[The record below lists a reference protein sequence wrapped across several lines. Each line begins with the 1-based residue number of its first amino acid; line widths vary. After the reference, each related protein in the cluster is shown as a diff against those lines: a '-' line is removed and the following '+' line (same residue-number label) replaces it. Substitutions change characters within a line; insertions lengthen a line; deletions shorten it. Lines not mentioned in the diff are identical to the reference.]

1 MSCRSG
7 AWATHGV
14 PQPAGDQ
21 LRSAQVLERA
31 VLPRQEGDSRDV
43 ARHAVVCDHPHV
55 HRGALA
61 RVAAGVSLQLPC
73 VVCCVLRAVR
83 CRVLVVYVTEEAA
96 AVIAARAPAPSAA
109 ARRAIASGARAMRS
123 CRMQPLSAT
132 GLAGS
137 VLRGLL
143 ATGGPLEHETS
154 VSDSSHLASF
164 PPRRFPT

>member
-1 MSCRSG
+1 VRCFLDKRVILAMSLGTRSS
-7 AWATHGV
+7 ATIRTFTEAHLHESLQACLL
-14 PQPAGDQ
+14 QPPCCA
-21 LRSAQVLERA
+21 LRA
-31 VLPRQEGDSRDV
+31 VRFRT
-43 ARHAVVCDHPHV
+43 
-55 HRGALA
+55 
-61 RVAAGVSLQLPC
+61 
-73 VVCCVLRAVR
+73 LRAVR
-83 CRVLVVYVTEEAA
+83 CRVLVVYFTEEAA
-96 AVIAARAPAPSAA
+96 AVIAARAPALSVA

-154 VSDSSHLASF
+154 VSDSSHLGSF